1 MTKVMNINKEE
12 SNTVSMAEVD
22 SNTESPITSKT
33 LVELKEER
41 TTIEKEIE
49 NDMTDIKN
57 AMYEVDFVKDS
68 NINNLSK
75 LIDKGLEWTIKEAA
89 LHVNLYE
96 NLKSEKA
103 RLKDETSKLVRLSNI
118 DLNTLYTSLTSLKGC
133 GIEKAKSFLRLLTEI
148 GNNISEQMNKMA
160 SNNQVV
166 QEKNQKLTELDSVI
180 TSMENPPI
188 EADEITEEN
197 A

>member
-1 MTKVMNINKEE
+1 MNINKEE

>member
-1 MTKVMNINKEE
+1 
-12 SNTVSMAEVD
+12 
-22 SNTESPITSKT
+22 
-33 LVELKEER
+33 
-41 TTIEKEIE
+41 
-49 NDMTDIKN
+49 MTDIKN

-166 QEKNQKLTELDSVI
+166 QEKNQKLSELDSVI